1 MKLTVPLEP
10 LEEQSKE
17 FLDKTRQNGGQWAQ
31 DSIMIFVD
39 FHKERIRRKELA
51 ADTLKNYYRAAKLF
65 CEMNDL
71 ILNWK
76 RISKGLP
83 RAKNSSNDRAPTVEE
98 IRKLVNIPIEG

>member
-1 MKLTVPLEP
+1 MHYVRKLKLEP

-17 FLDKTRQNGGQWAQ
+17 FLDKTRQNSGQWAQ

-39 FHKERIRRKELA
+39 FHKERLRRKELA
-51 ADTLKNYYRAAKLF
+51 AGTLKNYYRAAKLF

-83 RAKNSSNDRAPTVEE
+83 RAKTKISKRQTTRRSVARL
-98 IRKLVNIPIEG
+98 KK